1 MIARL
6 VDDRATIYA
15 EPHHTSATVTEL
27 AQGDELEIS
36 GQTTSDGEN
45 WVAVI
50 LDGDR
55 RGYMPGTAR
64 VFRYRLV
71 RLDQDAAMRAQPSDS
86 ADALAHYGPGAA
98 LMLVGTTVQDG
109 QTWIEVRDSD
119 GKSGFMPGATRLEG
133 ATPTAGARTVAA
145 VAKRNMLVGGLWC
158 GGGLLVTLF
167 TYMAASGGGTYVVAW
182 GAIIFGGWQ
191 FLKGISQYLAAG
203 G

>member
-1 MIARL
+1 L
-6 VDDRATIYA
+6 VDERATIYA
-15 EPHHTSATVTEL
+15 EPHRTAATVTEL

-45 WVAVI
+45 WVAVT
-50 LDGDR
+50 LDEGR
-55 RGYMPGTAR
+55 QGYMPGTAR

-71 RLDQDAAMRAQPSDS
+71 RLDQEATMRAQPSDAS
-86 ADALAHYGPGAA
+86 DILVYYGPGAA

-109 QTWIEVRDSD
+109 QTWLEVRDSD
-119 GKSGFMPGATRLEG
+119 GNSGFMPGSTRLEG
-133 ATPTAGARTVAA
+133 ATPTARANAAAA

-191 FLKGISQYLAAG
+191 LLKGISQYLAAG
-203 G
+203 N